1 MLKWQRFMSTE
12 QSNDPR
18 IGACAYLIHV
28 LLQRLER
35 QQPGLIAGMTDG
47 IRSDRAA
54 MDPESFASAAHGC
67 QVADEALRMLQ
78 LVSAQLAQAA
88 APGSRA

>member
-1 MLKWQRFMSTE
+1 MSTE

-18 IGACAYLIHV
+18 IGACAYLLHG
-28 LLQRLER
+28 LLQRLEQ

-54 MDPESFASAAHGC
+54 MDPESCASAAHGC
-67 QVADEALRMLQ
+67 QIADEALRMLQ

-88 APGSRA
+88 APDLRA